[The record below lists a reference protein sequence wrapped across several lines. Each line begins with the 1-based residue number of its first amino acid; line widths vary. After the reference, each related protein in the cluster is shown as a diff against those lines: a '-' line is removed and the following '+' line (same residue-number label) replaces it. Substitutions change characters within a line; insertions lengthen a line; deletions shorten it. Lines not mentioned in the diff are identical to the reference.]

1 MEAVNLKRTPAVTWE
16 SVEVLNRFQW
26 KTRSSCTAVK
36 NSNIHRQ
43 RLDTHSVNKVTRCR
57 YIRDGAKRS
66 IAGVPPEIRHITL
79 GPLACSLWHRYC
91 TRFLKS

>member
-1 MEAVNLKRTPAVTWE
+1 MEAVNLKRTLAVTSE
-16 SVEVLNRFQW
+16 YLEILNRLQR

-43 RLDTHSVNKVTRCR
+43 ALDTRSVNKVTRCR

-66 IAGVPPEIRHITL
+66 IAEVPPEIRHITL
-79 GPLACSLWHRYC
+79 GPLECSSWHRYC
-91 TRFLKS
+91 ARFLTS